1 MESVQ
6 FWDAVMSIVP
16 VTVTIAV
23 SLSATRIYHLFHD
36 FPKHIVLIPGI
47 LNSFIKNLLLNGS
60 ADMVFLL

>member
-6 FWDAVMSIVP
+6 FWDAVMCIVL

-36 FPKHIVLIPGI
+36 FPKHIVLFPGL
-47 LNSFIKNLLLNGS
+47 LNSFIQNLLLNGS
-60 ADMVFLL
+60 ADMVFLW